1 MLRPSRHA
9 QSQQEQVLSNVLI
22 VHAHPEPK
30 SLTSALKD
38 LTVETLTAQGH
49 AVQVSDLYAAN
60 WKAVADRG
68 DFLEQKQ
75 ADRLSYAVESRHAF
89 ATGTQTPDVE
99 AEQQKLLWADAVLL
113 SFPMWW
119 FGMPAILK
127 GWVDRV
133 FAYGFA
139 YGVGAHG
146 GERWGDRY
154 GEGTLSGRRA
164 MLSVTIGGRAPH
176 YGERGVNGR
185 LDDLLWP
192 IQHGMLF
199 YPGMRVLPPFVVYQS
214 DRLTDAEWPAVA
226 EAYRQRIA
234 QLFSDEPI
242 PYRAQNGGHYDG
254 QQVLKSGLGAGQS
267 GTRIHLVQP
276 GDPKEVLDGA
286 HLAAPATRKLE
297 VCQDS

>member
-1 MLRPSRHA
+1 
-9 QSQQEQVLSNVLI
+9 LSNVLI

-38 LTVETLTAQGH
+38 LAVETLTSQGH
-49 AVQVSDLYAAN
+49 AVQVSDLYAVN

-68 DFLEQKQ
+68 DFREQAQ
-75 ADRLSYAVESRHAF
+75 LDRLSYVAESRHAF

-99 AEQQKLLWADAVLL
+99 AEQQKLLRADAVIL

-139 YGVGAHG
+139 YGVGTHG

-154 GEGTLSGRRA
+154 GEGTLGGRRA

-199 YPGMRVLPPFVVYQS
+199 YPGMHVLPPFVVYQS
-214 DRLTDAEWPAVA
+214 DRLSEAEWPAVA
-226 EAYRQRIA
+226 NAYRRRVTK
-234 QLFSDEPI
+234 LFSDAPI
-242 PYRAQNGGHYDG
+242 PYRTQNGGHYDG
-254 QQVLKSGLGAGQS
+254 QQVLKQGLGAGEG

-276 GDPKEVLDGA
+276 GDPTEVLAGTQPA
-286 HLAAPATRKLE
+286 VAATSEME
-297 VCQDS
+297 VCPSS

>member
-1 MLRPSRHA
+1 M
-9 QSQQEQVLSNVLI
+9 SNVLI

-38 LTVETLTAQGH
+38 LAVEILTAQGH

-60 WKAVADRG
+60 WKAVADRA
-68 DFLEQKQ
+68 DFLKPAEPE
-75 ADRLSYAVESRHAF
+75 RLRYAAESRHAF

-164 MLSVTIGGRAPH
+164 MLSVTIGGRGPH
-176 YGERGVNGR
+176 YGERGVNGQ

-192 IQHGMLF
+192 VQHGMLF

-214 DRLTDAEWPAVA
+214 DRLTDAEWPAIA
-226 EAYRQRIA
+226 EAYRQRISR
-234 QLFSDEPI
+234 LFTDDPI
-242 PYRAQNGGHYDG
+242 RYRTQNGGHYDG
-254 QQVLKSGLGAGQS
+254 QQVLKPGLGAGQS

-276 GDPKEVLDGA
+276 GDPQEVLHGVKTVVP
-286 HLAAPATRKLE
+286 APRKME
-297 VCQDS
+297 VCSGS